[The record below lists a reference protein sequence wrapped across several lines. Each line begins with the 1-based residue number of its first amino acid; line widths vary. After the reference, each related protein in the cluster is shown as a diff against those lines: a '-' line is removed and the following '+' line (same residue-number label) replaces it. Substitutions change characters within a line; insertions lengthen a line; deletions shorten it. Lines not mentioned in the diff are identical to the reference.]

1 MKDVI
6 CQGCN
11 KPIRR
16 RSELAVVGKTFL
28 TYHRDCYA
36 RASLGTR
43 FVHGYRING
52 PALWYILFLINGMM
66 FGALFFLP
74 NVKMDGEFKTI
85 LTLKEL
91 SDTYTSEELTLVRK
105 GNRLSIMPINKN
117 IALELLKKLKQN

>member
-85 LTLKEL
+85 LVFGNAVIIGIRLLSYIFVEL
-91 SDTYTSEELTLVRK
+91 RVPKD
-105 GNRLSIMPINKN
+105 
-117 IALELLKKLKQN
+117 